1 MAAKKSIK
9 KNYLYNLAYQI
20 LLIIVPLITIPY
32 LSRVLGVEN
41 IGINSFTLSI
51 VAYFILFA
59 NIGIGSFGARE
70 IALHQDDRKR
80 YSKIFWDCFS
90 YQFITG
96 VISVLAYIVYVSCF
110 GGYPAV
116 QWIMLLNIVAA
127 IIDMNWFYR
136 GLEEYKYISIRNIF
150 IKIAGV
156 LATFLFV
163 KGPND
168 LWLFVLI
175 NSLSAVLSSCILW
188 IKFFKLADGP
198 NFKEIRIFRYWKES
212 LIYFLPQIATSIYTV
227 LDKTMLGVITR
238 SEAENGYYDQTYK
251 IIQIGLIIMTSLNAV
266 MAPRMAYLYGKGNK
280 EEMRERLK
288 TSFHFIY
295 LLALPI
301 VFGLIAVGPD
311 FSIIFFGEGYEKV
324 CSLLPLFAPIILI
337 IAVSNCIGGQ
347 LLVPIGQRAKSAIFL
362 WVGAAVNFVLNII
375 TINLWQSHGAAISS
389 IIAELVIAVA
399 YIYLARNY
407 IKTRNVFSIMTKY
420 LLASLAMFGILF
432 VLNHFWTT
440 VDIATVGTKILIG
453 AASYFFILFVVL
465 RDRYLI
471 GEAKKVLGKIFHR

>member
-1 MAAKKSIK
+1 MTAKKSVK

-20 LLIIVPLITIPY
+20 LLIIVPFVTIPY

-70 IALHQDDRKR
+70 VALHQDDRKR
-80 YSKIFWDCFS
+80 YSKVFWDCFS
-90 YQFITG
+90 YQFLTG
-96 VISVLAYIVYVSCF
+96 IISTLAYAVYVFCF
-110 GGYPAV
+110 GQYSIV
-116 QWIMLLNIVAA
+116 QWIMIINIVAA
-127 IIDMNWFYR
+127 IADMNWLYR
-136 GLEEYKYISIRNIF
+136 GLEDYKYISIRNIF
-150 IKIAGV
+150 IKLLSVA
-156 LATFLFV
+156 ATFIFV
-163 KGPND
+163 RSPDD
-168 LWLFVLI
+168 LWIFVLI
-175 NSLSAVLSSCILW
+175 NSVSLLLSSAILW
-188 IKFFKLADGP
+188 IKTPKIIDKP
-198 NFKEIRIFRYWKES
+198 NFKEIRVFRYWKES

-238 SEAENGYYDQTYK
+238 SEAENGYYEQTYK
-251 IIQIGLIIMTSLNAV
+251 IIQLGLIVLTSLNAV
-266 MAPRMAYLYGKGNK
+266 LAPRMAFLFSKGNK

-288 TSFHFIY
+288 SSFHFIY
-295 LLALPI
+295 MLAFPM
-301 VFGLIAVGPD
+301 VFGLLAVGAD
-311 FSIIFFGEGYEKV
+311 FSTLFFGAGYEKV

-337 IAVSNCIGGQ
+337 IAVSNCIGSQ

-399 YIYLARNY
+399 YVYLARKY
-407 IKTRNVFSIMTKY
+407 IKIRNVFSIMTKY

-432 VLNHFWTT
+432 AMNHFWNT
-440 VDIATVGTKILIG
+440 VSIAAVGTKILVG
-453 AASYFFILFVVL
+453 ALSYFFILFVIL
-465 RDRYLI
+465 RDGYLI
-471 GEAKKVLGKIFHR
+471 SETKKVLGKIFHR

>member
-20 LLIIVPLITIPY
+20 LLIIVPLVTIPY

-110 GGYPAV
+110 GGYPAI

-432 VLNHFWTT
+432 VLNRFWTT
-440 VDIATVGTKILIG
+440 VDIATVGAKILIG

-471 GEAKKVLGKIFHR
+471 GETKKVLGKIFHR

>member
-110 GGYPAV
+110 GSYPAV

-432 VLNHFWTT
+432 VLNRFWTT
-440 VDIATVGTKILIG
+440 VDIATVGAKILIG

-471 GEAKKVLGKIFHR
+471 GETKKVLGKIFHR